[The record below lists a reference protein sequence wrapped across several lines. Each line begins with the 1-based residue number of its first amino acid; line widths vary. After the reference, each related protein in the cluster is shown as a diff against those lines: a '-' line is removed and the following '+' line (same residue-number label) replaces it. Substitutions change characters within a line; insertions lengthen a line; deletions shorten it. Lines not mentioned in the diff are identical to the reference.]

1 MKKRLILALALI
13 LCLCVLT
20 ACQTSEPQKFTVKT
34 SGGTTQQT
42 QVTNSTQLW
51 TDDSGYDPLAEEDDY
66 TGDVNYWAGD
76 LATPVPST
84 ATPAPTIRGEYA
96 GATPVPIDPIDKPTP
111 TQVPPLAAFSYKTYE
126 ATKLGLSFEGP
137 VGWVVDDYS
146 TPNTYIIQNPSIQGV
161 KYAATLTVYA
171 GKVNSQY
178 SESDLKAEV
187 QSMLKAVGASDV
199 VVTFSPSDTAS
210 RTLLDAK
217 GVYANYSA
225 TLENGAEISGRV
237 HATCVEKVLYTVHL
251 SAPKAYWE
259 QYKDQVYDKLR
270 ATIKITK

>member
-34 SGGTTQQT
+34 SGGTSQQT
-42 QVTNSTQLW
+42 QGTTTTQRHED
-51 TDDSGYDPLAEEDDY
+51 TYDPLAEEDDY

-76 LATPVPST
+76 LATPVPAT

-111 TQVPPLAAFSYKTYE
+111 TAVPKLPDFTYRTYD

-137 VGWVVDDYS
+137 NGWVVDSSKSNEYV
-146 TPNTYIIQNPSIQGV
+146 IQNPSTGI
-161 KYAATLTVYA
+161 YPATLTIYA

-178 SESDLKAEV
+178 NESSLKNEV
-187 QSMLKAVGASDV
+187 QNMLNAIGADAS
-199 VVTFSPSDTAS
+199 VTKFSPSYTDS

-217 GVYANYSA
+217 GVYANYTAVLADGS
-225 TLENGAEISGRV
+225 EISGRV

-259 QYKDQVYDKLR
+259 QYKNQVYDKLR
-270 ATIKITK
+270 ETIKITK